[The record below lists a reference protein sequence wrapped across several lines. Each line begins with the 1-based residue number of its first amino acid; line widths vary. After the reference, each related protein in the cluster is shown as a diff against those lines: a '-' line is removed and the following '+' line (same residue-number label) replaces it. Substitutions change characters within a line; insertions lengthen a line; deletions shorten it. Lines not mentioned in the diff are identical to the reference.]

1 MKAGIDYIGVSVG
14 AMIVNNEGSI
24 LLCKRSKKARNETSC
39 WEVPGG
45 QVEFGER
52 LEEAVKRE
60 MKEELNIKVKR
71 MKFIKKDFWTASNG
85 EKQKLYYY
93 LISEY
98 EGKPICKTAK
108 ELLWTENINDLDTD
122 VDRKV
127 IEFLNR

>member
-1 MKAGIDYIGVSVG
+1 M
-14 AMIVNNEGSI
+14 
-24 LLCKRSKKARNETSC
+24 KKADIVIGIIFDGNKFLIEKRKHDEKLDPGLALFPSGHVEKNETK
-39 WEVPGG
+39 
-45 QVEFGER
+45 
-52 LEEAVKRE
+52 EEALKRE

-85 EKQKLYYY
+85 EKQNLYYY

-127 IEFLNR
+127 IEKLLKKKK